1 MDHCRVSERKALLC
15 GATREGDCN
24 GPRLGVSDQ
33 TTCRGLKS
41 LFDNKSYWMRAETG
55 HQGTYVFCRV
65 DTVFPKIS
73 LKCIRA
79 LSDYAQCLARVR
91 VWKRM

>member
-41 LFDNKSYWMRAETG
+41 LFDNKSYWMRAETAPG
-55 HQGTYVFCRV
+55 HVRFLPCRYR
-65 DTVFPKIS
+65 FPKDITKMHTCS
-73 LKCIRA
+73 I
-79 LSDYAQCLARVR
+79 
-91 VWKRM
+91 